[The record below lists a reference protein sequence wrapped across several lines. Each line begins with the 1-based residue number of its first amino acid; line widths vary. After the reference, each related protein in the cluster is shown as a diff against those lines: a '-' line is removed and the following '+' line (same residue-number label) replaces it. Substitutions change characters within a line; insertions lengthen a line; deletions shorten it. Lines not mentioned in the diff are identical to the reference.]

1 MVPEHPGAQTDRSD
15 LYRQLHG
22 GKWHKHKGAR
32 WAKVPRGP
40 KPAKDSGG
48 LGSCETHHVDFSPQ
62 EDCGGAK
69 GTLGEGEGG
78 AEEGGLEPGSQSLA
92 SFWIATLQ
100 KSIGSFAAFGRCRL

>member
-1 MVPEHPGAQTDRSD
+1 MGEGSEGSEASE
-15 LYRQLHG
+15 
-22 GKWHKHKGAR
+22 
-32 WAKVPRGP
+32 
-40 KPAKDSGG
+40 DSGG
-48 LGSCETHHVDFSPQ
+48 HGSCETHHVDFSPQ